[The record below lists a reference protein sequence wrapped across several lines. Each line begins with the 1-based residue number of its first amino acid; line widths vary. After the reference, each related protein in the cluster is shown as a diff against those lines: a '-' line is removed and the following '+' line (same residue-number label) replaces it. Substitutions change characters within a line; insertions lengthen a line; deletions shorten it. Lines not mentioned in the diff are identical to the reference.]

1 MGKILLLSQDVINK
15 IAAGEVVERPKNV
28 IKELVENSIDAGS
41 TKIVITIK
49 NGGKDYMSIFDN
61 GTGIE
66 KEDIQNAFLPH
77 ATSKIRT
84 DEDLYSVLSLGF
96 RGEALAS
103 ISAVSTVALTTK
115 TVSDSVGTKIVVS
128 GGNVISEEDVSFN
141 VGTHIEVTNIFEN
154 VPARAKFLR
163 KSVTESSVITEYV
176 QKVAISNPSISFKFI
191 NNGTVILE
199 TTGNGDLKEVFYRI
213 YGREVLNDALI
224 VDYQDEFIK
233 ASGII
238 CKGSTYRANRN
249 YENFFI
255 NSRIVKSNVLRKAVE
270 DAYKGRLPIGK
281 YPVFSIALNINP
293 TEIDINVH
301 PSKEEVRFTDEDI
314 IYETI
319 YNAVSKVLGSDI
331 NIPKAKSSYV
341 EKVFTN
347 VVESVPITIKEIT
360 SEILE
365 NVKTEVKEIT
375 PVETTTTQNKT
386 KLSFADSKDFEN
398 SKSYI
403 DITDDLLKK
412 TEKINETKT
421 EIVNEVQ
428 VKEVEEVKVPS
439 LYENKFFNNV
449 KIIGQLF
456 DTYWLIE
463 ADGTSYIIDQHS
475 AHEKILFEE
484 YMHSFKYRNIDT
496 QILLMPI
503 SLILSE
509 SESRVLDENIEVFE
523 KLGFSVEEFGKNTY
537 AIREIP
543 YVFETITPSFF
554 MDLLENIKELGKNK
568 ENLSDIYEERIITMS
583 CKAAVKANDKLSFQD
598 VRVIIEKLTKLD
610 NPFNCPHGRPTI
622 VELPKSE
629 IEKMFKRVL

>member
-49 NGGKDYMSIFDN
+49 NGGKDYMSVFDN
-61 GTGIE
+61 GSGIA
-66 KEDIQNAFLPH
+66 KEDINNAFVPH
-77 ATSKIRT
+77 ATSKIKT

-103 ISAVSTVALTTK
+103 ISAVSTVTLTTK
-115 TVSDSVGTKIVVS
+115 TESDSVGTKIVVS
-128 GGNVISEEDVSFN
+128 AGNTISEQDISFN

-163 KSVTESSVITEYV
+163 KSVTESSVITEFV
-176 QKVAISNPSISFKFI
+176 QKVAISNPSISFKFV
-191 NNGTVILE
+191 NNGTTILE

-213 YGREVLNDALI
+213 YGREVLEDSLPVVYEN
-224 VDYQDEFIK
+224 EFIK
-233 ASGII
+233 IDGII

-281 YPVFSIALNINP
+281 YPVFSLALTIDP

-314 IYETI
+314 IYNRI
-319 YNAVSKVLGSDI
+319 YEAVAKVLGNDI

-341 EKVFTN
+341 EKTIVDM
-347 VVESVPITIKEIT
+347 VESIPITIQEIT
-360 SEILE
+360 TEILE
-365 NVKTEVKEIT
+365 NVEVTIKEFEPISKISEAIK
-375 PVETTTTQNKT
+375 PKI
-386 KLSFADSKDFEN
+386 SFADSSDFEKN
-398 SKSYI
+398 KTYI
-403 DITDDLLKK
+403 DISPEVL
-412 TEKINETKT
+412 EKIDRKVE
-421 EIVNEVQ
+421 
-428 VKEVEEVKVPS
+428 VKELVVEEVKEVIPP

-523 KLGFSVEEFGKNTY
+523 KLGFGVEEFGKNTY

-543 YVFETITPSFF
+543 FVFETITPSFF
-554 MDLLENIKELGKNK
+554 MDILENVKELGKNK
-568 ENLSDIYEERIITMS
+568 ENLSEIYEERIITMS

-598 VRVIIEKLTKLD
+598 ARVIIEKLTKLD